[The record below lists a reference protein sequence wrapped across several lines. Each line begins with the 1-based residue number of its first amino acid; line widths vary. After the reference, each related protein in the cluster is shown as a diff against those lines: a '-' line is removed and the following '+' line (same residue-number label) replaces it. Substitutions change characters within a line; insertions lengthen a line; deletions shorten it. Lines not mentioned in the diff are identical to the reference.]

1 MNKKI
6 NVLITG
12 IAGASLGTEIL
23 KCLQLAKN
31 YCIFG
36 CDISNLAFGHYQ
48 EGFKETFV
56 ADPNNYVESVIDI
69 CKKND
74 IKYIIPG
81 GEQPMTILGNSS
93 ELIKGNGITLVS
105 NSQGIINKFS
115 DKEETFKTLANLGFS
130 IPLTIRV
137 KTINDL
143 NEMVFPCIVK
153 PAKDSG
159 GSSFVFLAG
168 NKEEAW
174 IYAEYLIKNNKIPLL
189 QEYIDEKDGEF
200 TVGVLSLPNEHI
212 VGSIALRRTFNSKLS
227 IFSKTATGLIS
238 SGYSQGL
245 IDKFPDICKAAENIA
260 KKIKSVGP
268 INIQGRI
275 KNGIFVPFEIN
286 PRFSASTYLRA
297 MASFNEIDIYL
308 KYLIDGS
315 INYPSEIKY
324 GYYMRSFSEIFVNR
338 GDIIQND

>member
-6 NVLITG
+6 NVLIAG

-23 KCLQLAKN
+23 KCLQLADN

-48 EGFKETFV
+48 EGFKKTFV
-56 ADPNNYVESVIDI
+56 TDPDNYVESVIDI
-69 CKKND
+69 CTKND

-81 GEQPMTILGNSS
+81 GEQPMTILGHSS
-93 ELIKGNGITLVS
+93 VQLNNNGIKLVS
-105 NSQGIINKFS
+105 NSQEIITKFS
-115 DKEETFKTLANLGFS
+115 DKNETFKTLADLGFS
-130 IPLTIRV
+130 IPLTIAV
-137 KTINDL
+137 KHINDL

-159 GSSFVFLAG
+159 GSNFVFLAE

-174 IYAEYLIKNNKIPLL
+174 IYTEYLIKNNKIPLL
-189 QEYIDEKDGEF
+189 QEYISEKDGEF

-212 VGSIALRRTFNSKLS
+212 IGSIALRRTFNSKLS
-227 IFSKTATGLIS
+227 IFSKTSSGLIS
-238 SGYSQGL
+238 SGNSQGL
-245 IDKFPDICKAAENIA
+245 IDEFPDICKTAENIA
-260 KKIKSVGP
+260 QKIKSVGP
-268 INIQGRI
+268 VNIQGRI

-297 MASFNEIDIYL
+297 MAGFNEIDIYL
-308 KYLIDGS
+308 KYLIDDS
-315 INYPSEIKY
+315 INYPSKIKY
-324 GYYMRSFSEIFVNR
+324 GYYMRSFSEIFVDR
-338 GDIIQND
+338 SYIIQND

>member
-6 NVLITG
+6 NVLIAG

-23 KCLQLAKN
+23 KCLQLTKN

-36 CDISNLAFGHYQ
+36 CDISNLAFGLYQ
-48 EGFKETFV
+48 KGFKETFL
-56 ADPNNYVESVIDI
+56 ADPDNYIESIIDI
-69 CKKND
+69 CIKND

-81 GEQPMTILGNSS
+81 GEQPMTILGNSA
-93 ELIKGNGITLVS
+93 EVIKSNGIILVS
-105 NSQGIINKFS
+105 NSQEIINKFS
-115 DKEETFKTLANLGFS
+115 DKNETFEILTDLGFS
-130 IPLTIRV
+130 IPLT
-137 KTINDL
+137 KTVENIYDL

-212 VGSIALRRTFNSKLS
+212 IGSIALRRTFNSKLS
-227 IFSKTATGLIS
+227 ISSKTTSGLIS

-245 IDKFPDICKAAENIA
+245 IDEFPDVCKTAEKIA

-297 MASFNEIDIYL
+297 MAGFNEIDIYL

-324 GYYMRSFSEIFVNR
+324 GYYMRSFCENFIKKE
-338 GDIIQND
+338 DIM